1 MALTVRQLEVIR
13 AVSMHGSVTDAA
25 GALGISQPAISL
37 MLRDCASHAGFP
49 FFVRKHGRLQAT
61 RETQVILAELN
72 RIFDGIE
79 RVNRLMDDM
88 REMTVGT
95 VQVATVPTLADNL
108 LSLTIASFQ
117 KSWPHVQISV
127 FTVDNVGVF
136 ENVMQ
141 ERVDFGLALSPLNH
155 RDGRM
160 VDGRLTDVCTAELV
174 CVVHPDSPLAALDVV
189 TPADLAPYPLI
200 SFGKS
205 LPLGAL
211 IEDSFQRAGVVRRIA
226 LEVTLTSVACSLAR
240 SGAGA
245 AIIDPF
251 HLWAHRDHGVVT
263 LKYRPATEVKAQL
276 LLPNNTPLSRSA
288 RLFVSALQQ
297 TVREQQI
304 AAGLSIAA

>member
-13 AVSMHGSVTDAA
+13 AVSLHGSVTEAA
-25 GALGISQPAISL
+25 AALGISQPAISL
-37 MLRDCASHAGFP
+37 MLRDCATHAGFP

-88 REMTVGT
+88 RDMTVGT
-95 VQVATVPTLADNL
+95 VQVASVPTLADNL
-108 LSLTIASFQ
+108 ISPTIACFQ
-117 KSWPHVQISV
+117 KDWPNIHVGV
-127 FTVDNVGVF
+127 FTLDNVGVF
-136 ENVMQ
+136 ENVVQ

-155 RDGRM
+155 RDGRG
-160 VDGRLTDVCTAELV
+160 VDGRLVDLCTTELV
-174 CVVHPDSPLAALDVV
+174 CVMHPDCPLARLDIV
-189 TPADLAPYPLI
+189 TPKDLAPYPLI

-211 IEDSFQRAGVVRRIA
+211 VEESFQRAGVPRRIA

-240 SGAGA
+240 SGAGV

-251 HLWAHRDHGVVT
+251 HLWSQRDHGVVT
-263 LKYRPATEVKAQL
+263 LPYAPRTEVRAQL
-276 LLPNNTPLSRSA
+276 VLPNNAPLSRSA
-288 RLFVSALQQ
+288 RLFVDALRQTARQRQGALQP
-297 TVREQQI
+297 
-304 AAGLSIAA
+304 A

>member
-1 MALTVRQLEVIR
+1 MSLTVRQLEVIR
-13 AVSMHGSVTDAA
+13 AVSLHGSVTEAA
-25 GALGISQPAISL
+25 SALGISQPAISL
-37 MLRDCASHAGFP
+37 MLRDCTSNAGFP

-72 RIFDGIE
+72 RIFDSIE

-108 LSLTIASFQ
+108 LSPTIATFQ
-117 KSWPHVQISV
+117 KNWPHIQIGV

-160 VDGRLTDVCTAELV
+160 VDGRVADICTSELV
-174 CVVHPDSPLAALDVV
+174 CVVHPDSPLAAREVV

-211 IEDSFQRAGVVRRIA
+211 IEESFQRAGVVRRIA

-240 SGAGA
+240 SGAGVA
-245 AIIDPF
+245 VIDPF
-251 HLWAHRDHGVVT
+251 HLWAHRDHGVAT
-263 LKYRPATEVKAQL
+263 LRYAPSTEVKAQMV
-276 LLPNNTPLSRSA
+276 LPNNTPLSRSA
-288 RLFVSALQQ
+288 RLFVEALRQ
-297 TVREQQI
+297 TVRDQQQP
-304 AAGLSIAA
+304 LLCN